1 MNTIDTRELLEDLEN
16 LQEQILDGFNETF
29 ETELTEFDE
38 IEEHTSKFLGMSI
51 SDEDFEEFEAYW
63 ADEYNSIREI
73 TELREDIDGYAG
85 DDFEDGIQLILEEDF
100 EEYCEDLVED
110 CYDLKEVPQFIKDNI
125 DWEGVANDLRDD
137 YSEVEFRGDNYL
149 YR

>member
-16 LQEQILDGFNETF
+16 LQEQIVEGFNETF
-29 ETELTEFDE
+29 ETDFIEFDE
-38 IEEHTSKFLGMSI
+38 IEVHIAEHI
-51 SDEDFEEFEAYW
+51 SEEDFEEFKEYW

-73 TELREDIDGYAG
+73 TELREDVDGYAG

-100 EEYCEDLVED
+100 KEYCKDLIEE
-110 CYDLKEVPQFIKDNI
+110 CYDLNSLPDFLKYNI
-125 DWEGVANDLRDD
+125 DWERVADDLRVD